1 MPIAATAPSATSQYP
16 AGSIWRRWDL
26 HVHTPDTARED
37 QYHDWGSFIG
47 ALRLQQDVVVVGVT
61 DYLSITNYEKL
72 LGIKRSEGLGVVEL
86 LIPNIEFRITPPT
99 RKGNAI
105 NLHLLV
111 DPSRPDH
118 VDQINSALS
127 RLAIIYKGQRHSC
140 VPAELRKLGFAY
152 DSLLVSDKQK
162 LSEGVNQ
169 FKIDFSEFRTW
180 MTEEKWL
187 SDNSLIA
194 ASAGEDGPSGL
205 KDDGWAAIKEEF
217 WRWTNIIFSGNQNN
231 RQFWLATDE
240 ATAENAR
247 SLGAPKPCI
256 HGSDAHDLGRLFSP
270 DGKKYCWIKA
280 DPTFEGLRQTLYE
293 PEERVYIGQ
302 ECP

>member
-180 MTEEKWL
+180 MTEERWL

-205 KDDGWAAIKEEF
+205 KDDG
-217 WRWTNIIFSGNQNN
+217 
-231 RQFWLATDE
+231 
-240 ATAENAR
+240 AR